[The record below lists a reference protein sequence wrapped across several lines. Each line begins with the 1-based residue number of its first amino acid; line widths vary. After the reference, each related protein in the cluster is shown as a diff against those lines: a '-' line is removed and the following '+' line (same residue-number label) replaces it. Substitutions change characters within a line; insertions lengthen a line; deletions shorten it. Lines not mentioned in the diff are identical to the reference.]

1 MKGKR
6 LKKVYFKPLDESN
19 EKLVREVTLKSD
31 QRNFIETVDE
41 CLREAKEYKQWQ
53 PVAIYHNEDV
63 IGFAMYGSFG
73 SNRHTWIDRI
83 MIDQKYQ
90 GRGLGK
96 EAMKILIKQ
105 VSEEYKVDVLYLSII
120 EENKV
125 AEHLYKQIV
134 FKYINEKD
142 SNGKL
147 IFKYTVH

>member
-6 LKKVYFKPLDESN
+6 LKKVYFKPIDESN

-41 CLREAKEYKQWQ
+41 CLAEAEEYEQWR
-53 PVAIYHNEDV
+53 PVVIYYNEEV
-63 IGFAMYGSFG
+63 VGFAMYGSFG
-73 SNRHTWIDRI
+73 PNRHTWIDRI

-90 GRGLGK
+90 ERGFGK
-96 EAMKILIKQ
+96 EAMKGLIKK

-125 AEHLYKQIV
+125 AERLYKQIG

-142 SNGKL
+142 PNGEL

>member
-19 EKLVREVTLKSD
+19 EKLVREVTLKSN

-53 PVAIYHNEDV
+53 PVAI
-63 IGFAMYGSFG
+63 YGSFG

-105 VSEEYKVDVLYLSII
+105 VSEEYKVEVLYLSII

-125 AEHLYKQIV
+125 DERLYKQIG